1 MSLSTEVSYEISY
14 LFEEAGKFF
23 QCSEAY
29 EQFVS
34 EELLTSWVLF
44 LMVFSLSEG
53 RVIC

>member
-29 EQFVS
+29 EQFFS
-34 EELLTSWVLF
+34 KELLTSWVLF